1 MQVFVGDFMGKKK
14 QVTHYDFESKT
25 ERGAFTKICND
36 MQDSKAWKELKLR
49 QQGLYLY
56 LKSKFKKYSNQDT
69 NKNNISIPKREAS
82 ELYGDLRTFR
92 NDIDELIEKGFIKQ
106 VESGFNTRTA
116 NIYGFSNLWK
126 DYGKDNFQ
134 VPINDRRYIPK
145 AYRKKQ

>member
-1 MQVFVGDFMGKKK
+1 MQVLVGDSMGRKR

-36 MQDSKAWKELKLR
+36 MQESKAWKELKLR

-69 NKNNISIPKREAS
+69 NQNDISIPKKEALT
-82 ELYGDLRTFR
+82 LYGDLRTFR
-92 NDIDELIEKGFIKQ
+92 DDIDELIDKGFIKQ
-106 VESGFNTRTA
+106 VVSGFNTRTT

-126 DYGKDNFQ
+126 DYGKEDYK

-145 AYRKKQ
+145 AYRKK